1 MPVDDTRNNANDASD
16 ENART
21 TYELHVAGL
30 LGPVLLAGLPHA
42 SARHLR
48 GGTVLVVR
56 TDETDLVDVLERIV
70 RSGVE
75 VESVRELT
83 T

>member
-1 MPVDDTRNNANDASD
+1 
-16 ENART
+16 
-21 TYELHVAGL
+21 
-30 LGPVLLAGLPHA
+30 
-42 SARHLR
+42 
-48 GGTVLVVR
+48 VLVVR

-83 T
+83 S